1 MLHILPL
8 TQKKPCNPICR
19 KAGSNVGG
27 KTRSIAIHWLVLQQC
42 TLRAESPSI
51 FLDLS
56 TKIEGDSARR
66 VAAMLQNKLHVFVA
80 RFTVA

>member
-1 MLHILPL
+1 MLRILPL

-27 KTRSIAIHWLVLQQC
+27 QTRNIAIQFTDSFCSNMPFEQ
-42 TLRAESPSI
+42 SPSI

-56 TKIEGDSARR
+56 RKIQGDSVRR

-80 RFTVA
+80 RFLL